1 VRAPALVALA
11 ILLGVALRATSLHW
25 GLADGM
31 WFPDEGLWGLRIDPR
46 TPAVVA
52 DDPTVC
58 LVYPTGFE
66 YATRAVHAVTTGAGV
81 FASANGTIVQRSPEA
96 EVNDAPFVG
105 IVAAAR
111 VASATASVVG
121 IVLAAVATTRF
132 YGPTAGIVA
141 AFLVATSP
149 FDVLQTH
156 VAAVDPLLAT
166 LAIGVLLASWHLARA
181 GTVVAALIA
190 GALVGIAFAT
200 KYTGLAFLCPVAWAV
215 LEAGPSRRRVLLG
228 GTATLAAVVAAALTC
243 PRCAMRP
250 GDVLDILAWHRALS
264 QDPPFDNNRLAAS
277 VGWYAR
283 PWLYQLTAALPYMMG
298 VAAYLLALC
307 GVIVAVMR
315 RTLADRLVLALVVPY
330 FLVIGAAQAT
340 FPRHLLAVVPA
351 LLLLG
356 ARVVGEITRPALRR
370 TIAGVVIAYSLALAA
385 THVARLGW
393 YQQEAVAQAIA
404 DRVAGAPN
412 VRVAEPEYG
421 PYFRL
426 RWPLARHGIALEAR
440 PPGRWLS
447 PRPRF
452 LVVPDW
458 YATAIRRDDRDP
470 ELRRE
475 LDALESGSSGYRPV
489 ERLATPW
496 YLQQPLD
503 AWLDPALAVDL
514 WQGAIGFT
522 VYEDSP

>member
-1 VRAPALVALA
+1 MRARALVALA
-11 ILLGVALRATSLHW
+11 VLLGVALRATSLQW

-52 DDPTVC
+52 GDPTVC

-66 YATRAVHAVTTGAGV
+66 YATRAVHAVTTGAAV
-81 FASANGTIVQRSPEA
+81 FASPDGEIVERSPEA
-96 EVNDAPFVG
+96 EVNDAPFVS
-105 IVAAAR
+105 IIAAAR
-111 VASATASVVG
+111 TASAIAAVVG
-121 IVLAAVATTRF
+121 IVLAALAGTRF
-132 YGPTAGIVA
+132 YGITAGIVA
-141 AFLVATSP
+141 TFLVATTP

-156 VAAVDPLLAT
+156 VAAVDPLLAM
-166 LAIGVLLASWHLARA
+166 LATAVLLASWRLART

-190 GALVGIAFAT
+190 GALVGVAFAT

-215 LEAGPSRRRVLLG
+215 LEVRRSRSVVLLG
-228 GTATLAAVVAAALTC
+228 GVASLAAVAAAAITC
-243 PRCAMRP
+243 PPCAMRP
-250 GDVLDILAWHRALS
+250 GEVLDILAWHRALS

-283 PWLYQLTAALPYMMG
+283 PWLYQLTASLPYMLG
-298 VAAYLLALC
+298 VPAYLLAVC
-307 GVIVAVMR
+307 GVIVAVAR

-330 FLVIGAAQAT
+330 FVVIGAAQAT
-340 FPRHLLAVVPA
+340 FPRHLLAIVPA
-351 LLLLG
+351 LLLLA
-356 ARVVGEITRPALRR
+356 ARVAGAIERPASRR
-370 TIAGVVIAYSLALAA
+370 AIAAVVIAYSLALSV

-393 YQQEAVAQAIA
+393 YQQESVAQAIA
-404 DRVAGAPN
+404 DRIAGATT

-426 RWPLARHGIALEAR
+426 RWPLARHGVALEAR
-440 PPGRWLS
+440 PPGTWLA
-447 PRPRF
+447 PPPRF
-452 LVVPDW
+452 VIVPDW

-470 ELRRE
+470 RLRRD
-475 LDALESGSSGYRPV
+475 LDALAGGSSGYRPV
-489 ERLATPW
+489 VRIPSPG
-496 YLQQPLD
+496 YLQRPLD

-522 VYEDSP
+522 VYETSP